1 MPQIKIAELP
11 QKGHADSIKDTDL
24 MILEDTVDTYK
35 VLVKD
40 LKIVFSADE
49 KINAMR
55 ANLENQIKNVQ
66 KQVDNLTTKYD
77 KSIGNLEGQY
87 ATVTQDITDVK
98 KKMQTLQQS
107 QLQLETSV
115 SNLDQ
120 KTTENANNITDLF
133 SKYATQDRDISN
145 LKSAVKNHSDQIAI
159 MGQTLAANSTDISA
173 LQTRCTNIE
182 NNINVISGTL
192 QKNIDNL
199 RSDLTSYADTL
210 YDRCIKYI
218 DYYHHIHENPPN
230 FDEPYNEKSNTTVA
244 YIMPVGAI
252 YETMDKDYDPNDH
265 LPGSWYF
272 CGLGTAT
279 ETSNM
284 KQVQYYTWTRVK

>member
-1 MPQIKIAELP
+1 
-11 QKGHADSIKDTDL
+11 
-24 MILEDTVDTYK
+24 MILEDTIDTYK

-49 KINAMR
+49 KITAMR

-77 KSIGNLEGQY
+77 KSISNLEGQY
-87 ATVTQDITDVK
+87 ATVNQDITDVK
-98 KKMQTLQQS
+98 KKMQVLQQS

-120 KTTENANNITDLF
+120 KTTQNANNITDLF

-145 LKSAVKNHSDQIAI
+145 LKSTVKNHSDQIAI
-159 MGQTLAANSTDISA
+159 MGQTLTTNSDNISA
-173 LQTRCTNIE
+173 LQTRCADIE
-182 NNINVISGTL
+182 NSITVVNGTL

-199 RSDLTSYADTL
+199 RSDLTTYADTL

>member
-11 QKGHADSIKDTDL
+11 QKGHADGIKDTDL
-24 MILEDTVDTYK
+24 MILEDTIDTYK

-49 KINAMR
+49 KITAMR
-55 ANLENQIKNVQ
+55 TNLENQIKNVQ
-66 KQVDNLTTKYD
+66 EQVDNLTTKYD
-77 KSIGNLEGQY
+77 KSISNLESQY
-87 ATVTQDITDVK
+87 ATVNQDITDVK
-98 KKMQTLQQS
+98 KKMQALQQS

-120 KTTENANNITDLF
+120 KTTQNANNITDLF
-133 SKYATQDRDISN
+133 SKYATQDREISN
-145 LKSAVKNHSDQIAI
+145 LKSTVKSHSNQIAI
-159 MGQTLAANSTDISA
+159 MGQTLTTNSDNISA
-173 LQTRCTNIE
+173 LQTRCADIE
-182 NNINVISGTL
+182 NSITVVNGTL

-199 RSDLTSYADTL
+199 RSDLTTYVDTL

-230 FDEPYNEKSNTTVA
+230 FDEPYNERSNTTVA

>member
-11 QKGHADSIKDTDL
+11 QKGHADGIKDTDL

-159 MGQTLAANSTDISA
+159 MGQTLTTNSADISA

>member
-11 QKGHADSIKDTDL
+11 QKGHADGIKDTDL

-49 KINAMR
+49 KITAMR
-55 ANLENQIKNVQ
+55 TNLENQIKNVQ

-77 KSIGNLEGQY
+77 KSISNLEGQY
-87 ATVTQDITDVK
+87 ATVNQDITDVK
-98 KKMQTLQQS
+98 KKMQALQQS

-120 KTTENANNITDLF
+120 KTTQNANNITDLF

-145 LKSAVKNHSDQIAI
+145 LKSTVKNHSDQIAI
-159 MGQTLAANSTDISA
+159 MGQTLNTNSADISA

-199 RSDLTSYADTL
+199 RSDLTTYADTL

>member
-11 QKGHADSIKDTDL
+11 QKGYADGIKDTDL

-145 LKSAVKNHSDQIAI
+145 LKSTVKNHSDQIAI
-159 MGQTLAANSTDISA
+159 MGQTLATNSADISA

-199 RSDLTSYADTL
+199 RSDLTTYADTL

>member
-1 MPQIKIAELP
+1 
-11 QKGHADSIKDTDL
+11 
-24 MILEDTVDTYK
+24 
-35 VLVKD
+35 
-40 LKIVFSADE
+40 
-49 KINAMR
+49 
-55 ANLENQIKNVQ
+55 
-66 KQVDNLTTKYD
+66 
-77 KSIGNLEGQY
+77 
-87 ATVTQDITDVK
+87 
-98 KKMQTLQQS
+98 MQTLQQS

-159 MGQTLAANSTDISA
+159 MGQTLAANSADISA

>member
-11 QKGHADSIKDTDL
+11 QKGHADGIKDTDL
-24 MILEDTVDTYK
+24 MILEDTIDTYK

-49 KINAMR
+49 KITAMR
-55 ANLENQIKNVQ
+55 TNLENQIKNVQ

-77 KSIGNLEGQY
+77 KSISNLEGQY
-87 ATVTQDITDVK
+87 ATVNQDITDVK
-98 KKMQTLQQS
+98 KKMQALQQS

-120 KTTENANNITDLF
+120 KTTQNANNITDLF

-145 LKSAVKNHSDQIAI
+145 LKSTVKNHSDQIAI
-159 MGQTLAANSTDISA
+159 MGQTLTTNSTDISA

-199 RSDLTSYADTL
+199 RSDLTTYADTL

>member
-11 QKGHADSIKDTDL
+11 QKGHADGIKDTDL
-24 MILEDTVDTYK
+24 MILEDTIDTYK

-49 KINAMR
+49 KITAMR
-55 ANLENQIKNVQ
+55 TNLENQINNVQ

-77 KSIGNLEGQY
+77 KSISNLEGQY
-87 ATVTQDITDVK
+87 ATVNQDITDVK
-98 KKMQTLQQS
+98 KKMQALQQS

-120 KTTENANNITDLF
+120 KTTQNANNITDLF

-145 LKSAVKNHSDQIAI
+145 LKSIVKSHSDQIAI
-159 MGQTLAANSTDISA
+159 MGQTLTTNSADISA

-199 RSDLTSYADTL
+199 RSDLTTYADTL

>member
-11 QKGHADSIKDTDL
+11 QKGHADGIKDTDL
-24 MILEDTVDTYK
+24 MILEDTIDTYK

-49 KINAMR
+49 KITAMR
-55 ANLENQIKNVQ
+55 TNLENQINNVQ

-77 KSIGNLEGQY
+77 KSISNLEGQY
-87 ATVTQDITDVK
+87 ATVNQDITDVK
-98 KKMQTLQQS
+98 KKMQALQQS

-120 KTTENANNITDLF
+120 KTTQNANNITDLF

-145 LKSAVKNHSDQIAI
+145 LKSTVKNHSDQIAI
-159 MGQTLAANSTDISA
+159 MGQTLTTNSDNISA
-173 LQTRCTNIE
+173 LQTRCADIE
-182 NNINVISGTL
+182 NSITVVNGTL

-199 RSDLTSYADTL
+199 RSDLTTYADAL

-230 FDEPYNEKSNTTVA
+230 FDEPYNEGSNTTVA

>member
-11 QKGHADSIKDTDL
+11 QKGYADGIKDTDL

-35 VLVKD
+35 VLIKD
-40 LKIVFSADE
+40 LKIVLSADE
-49 KINAMR
+49 KINALR
-55 ANLENQIKNVQ
+55 TNLENQIKNVQ
-66 KQVDNLTTKYD
+66 NQVDNLTTKYD
-77 KSIGNLEGQY
+77 KSISNLEGQY
-87 ATVTQDITDVK
+87 DTVNQDITDVK

-107 QLQLETSV
+107 QLQLETNV
-115 SNLDQ
+115 KNLDEKASQ
-120 KTTENANNITDLF
+120 NASDISDLM
-133 SKYATQDRDISN
+133 SKCASHDHDISN
-145 LKSAVKNHSDQIAI
+145 LKSEVESHNTQIAD
-159 MGQTLAANSTDISA
+159 MGQTLANNSADILA
-173 LQTRCTNIE
+173 LKERCTNIE
-182 NNINVISGTL
+182 NSITIANGTL

-230 FDEPYNEKSNTTVA
+230 FDEPYNEKSDTTAA
-244 YIMPVGAI
+244 YIMPVGSI
-252 YETMDKDYDPNDH
+252 YETMDRDYNPNDH

-279 ETSNM
+279 ETSSM
-284 KQVQYYTWTRVK
+284 KQIQYYTWTRTK

>member
-11 QKGHADSIKDTDL
+11 QKGHADGIKDTDL
-24 MILEDTVDTYK
+24 MILEDTIDTYK

-49 KINAMR
+49 KITAMR
-55 ANLENQIKNVQ
+55 TNLENQINNVQ

-77 KSIGNLEGQY
+77 NSISNLEGQY
-87 ATVTQDITDVK
+87 ATVNQDITDAK
-98 KKMQTLQQS
+98 KKMQALQQS

-120 KTTENANNITDLF
+120 KTTQNANNITDLF

-145 LKSAVKNHSDQIAI
+145 LKSTVKNHGDQIAI
-159 MGQTLAANSTDISA
+159 MGQTLTTNSDNISA
-173 LQTRCTNIE
+173 LQTRCADIE
-182 NNINVISGTL
+182 NSITVVNGTL

-199 RSDLTSYADTL
+199 RSDLTTYADTL

-230 FDEPYNEKSNTTVA
+230 FDEPYNERSNTTVA

>member
-11 QKGHADSIKDTDL
+11 QKGHADGIKDTDL
-24 MILEDTVDTYK
+24 MILEDTIDTYK

-49 KINAMR
+49 KITAMR
-55 ANLENQIKNVQ
+55 TNLENQIKNVQ

-77 KSIGNLEGQY
+77 KSISNLEGQY
-87 ATVTQDITDVK
+87 ATVNQDITDVK
-98 KKMQTLQQS
+98 KKMQALQQS

-120 KTTENANNITDLF
+120 KTTQNANNITDLF

-145 LKSAVKNHSDQIAI
+145 LKSTVKNHSDQIAI
-159 MGQTLAANSTDISA
+159 MGQILTTNSADISA

-199 RSDLTSYADTL
+199 GSDLTTYADTL

-230 FDEPYNEKSNTTVA
+230 FDEPYNESSNTTVA

-279 ETSNM
+279 ETSNT

>member
-11 QKGHADSIKDTDL
+11 QKGHADGIKDTDL
-24 MILEDTVDTYK
+24 MILEDTIDTYK

-49 KINAMR
+49 KITAMR
-55 ANLENQIKNVQ
+55 TNLENQIKNVQ

-77 KSIGNLEGQY
+77 KSISNLEGQY
-87 ATVTQDITDVK
+87 ATVNQDITDVK
-98 KKMQTLQQS
+98 KKMQALQQS

-120 KTTENANNITDLF
+120 KTTQNANNITDLF
-133 SKYATQDRDISN
+133 SKYATQDREISN
-145 LKSAVKNHSDQIAI
+145 LKSTVKNHSDQIAI
-159 MGQTLAANSTDISA
+159 MGQTLTTNSDNISA
-173 LQTRCTNIE
+173 LQTRCADIE
-182 NNINVISGTL
+182 NSITVVNGTL

-199 RSDLTSYADTL
+199 RSDLTTYADTL

-230 FDEPYNEKSNTTVA
+230 FDEPYNERSNTTVA